1 MTEYPLSWLA
11 DVLRAGGCR
20 VVEEPGW
27 KTRGRPA
34 ESGPFHPKALL
45 RHWDAS
51 SPGSHGAINTV
62 INGNGDVAPPYCSI
76 LTCRGNS
83 DHPASVHVIAAGR
96 ANHGG
101 TGEGWGVI
109 PTDGAN
115 TYAVGHE
122 IAQTVDQPWPADQ
135 LDQVRKAEA
144 AILSKLGAKTGN
156 ALCAHSEYA
165 PGRKIDTTEGSYGQ
179 DMASERRVVQSI
191 IDGGGGDDMTHHY
204 LALTCS
210 DFGVARPE
218 QEFVPWDGESS
229 DSDGMHASDAGAIKA
244 LEDCTMSGVVEVHVT
259 VGQVDLEVTRY
270 KPGPVYS
277 NLLNRGINLKP
288 GYTTIPFVGKWSKGD
303 LLYVRIE
310 GKAEASEVGGLRIQL
325 DAFSI

>member
-1 MTEYPLSWLA
+1 MTDYPLTWLA

-20 VVEEPGW
+20 VVEESGW

-34 ESGPFHPKALL
+34 SSGPFKPKALL

-51 SPGSHGAINTV
+51 SPSSHGAISTV
-62 INGNGDVAPPYCSI
+62 LNGTGEVGGPLCSI

-83 DHPASVHVIAAGR
+83 SHAPSVHVIAAGR

-101 TGEGWGVI
+101 EGDGWGVI
-109 PTDGAN
+109 PIDGAN

-144 AILSKLGAKTGN
+144 AILKKLGASPSS

-165 PGRKIDTTEGSYGQ
+165 PGRKIDTTEGRYGQ
-179 DMASERRVVQSI
+179 DMGSERRAVQAVM
-191 IDGGGGDDMTHHY
+191 DGGGEDDMTHHY

-210 DFGVARPE
+210 DFGVAQPE
-218 QEFVPWDGESS
+218 QEFVAWNSEGS
-229 DSDGMHASDAGAIKA
+229 DADGMHAEGAGAIKA
-244 LEDCTMSGVVEVHVT
+244 LENCTMSGVVEAHVIA
-259 VGQVDLEVTRY
+259 GQVDLEVTRY

-288 GYTTIPFVGKWSKGD
+288 GYNNVPFVGKWSKGD

-310 GKAEASEVGGLRIQL
+310 GKAEDSEVGSIRIQL
-325 DAFSI
+325 DAFSV